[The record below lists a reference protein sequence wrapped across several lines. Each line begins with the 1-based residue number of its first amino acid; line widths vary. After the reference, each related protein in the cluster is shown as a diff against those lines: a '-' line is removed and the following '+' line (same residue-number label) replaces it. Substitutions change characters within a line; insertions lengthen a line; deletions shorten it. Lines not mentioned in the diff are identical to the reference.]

1 MEKIMLK
8 KIIEF
13 IKWLF
18 KNEKIKELLWTLL
31 IEIIKYVREQRM
43 QQKPEQ
49 PNQKSTN
56 QAAN

>member
-1 MEKIMLK
+1 MLK